1 MRVNNTASFVAAE
14 VRAEMARQGLSQQA
28 LAEKLGWRQQ
38 RLSRRI
44 LAEGSNNPLIPFD
57 IAELADVANAL
68 GIPVAQLL
76 PQAVTA

>member
-28 LAEKLGWRQQ
+28 LAEKLGWTQP

-44 LAEGSNNPLIPFD
+44 LAEGSKNALIPFD
-57 IAELADVANAL
+57 VTELSAVADAL
-68 GIPVAQLL
+68 GVPVTKLM

>member
-28 LAEKLGWRQQ
+28 LADKLGWTQP

-44 LAEGSNNPLIPFD
+44 AAEGSKYPLVPFD
-57 IAELADVANAL
+57 VVELADVAEAL
-68 GIPVAQLL
+68 GVAVAKLMPVEVA
-76 PQAVTA
+76 A